1 MKSTLL
7 IPASVLLLGALTAL
21 PAADSAPAVPIPAV
35 APTRTF
41 TEPEMLEM
49 LGWLAGDQSRLSQLS
64 FTEAELASV
73 SKGFVSAASGKLE
86 PFKRDDIE
94 AQFTTCMDAKVAA
107 MKQSVEEKQK
117 KFLAETKG
125 QKDVVSLP
133 SGLLYEI
140 VKPGTGAYPKS
151 SDTVKVIYTGMLI
164 DGTVFDATSRHP
176 DEAASNAAGKFV
188 ATKLPDEFPLS
199 GVIPG
204 WTEGIQKINKGGK
217 IKLYVPSELAYRD
230 NPPPGSPIQPGA
242 TLVFEVELI
251 DIK

>member
-1 MKSTLL
+1 M
-7 IPASVLLLGALTAL
+7 
-21 PAADSAPAVPIPAV
+21 
-35 APTRTF
+35 
-41 TEPEMLEM
+41 
-49 LGWLAGDQSRLSQLS
+49 
-64 FTEAELASV
+64 
-73 SKGFVSAASGKLE
+73 
-86 PFKRDDIE
+86 
-94 AQFTTCMDAKVAA
+94 
-107 MKQSVEEKQK
+107 
-117 KFLAETKG
+117 
-125 QKDVVSLP
+125 
-133 SGLLYEI
+133 
-140 VKPGTGAYPKS
+140 KPGTGAYPKS

-204 WTEGIQKINKGGK
+204 WTEGIQKLNKGGK